1 MSEIQLQKEEK
12 HESIKEIAKKGT
24 QNIRSSKEKSMI
36 CTKNCK
42 SGVAERDFEDFYI
55 HGFGV
60 VSEPNG
66 DNQSN
71 GCYCDQVMLGEDYG
85 SGNILYSY
93 RRQFGISVCYL
104 FILILL

>member
-1 MSEIQLQKEEK
+1 MSEIQLQKEENMK
-12 HESIKEIAKKGT
+12 ASKEIAKKAAEYQKLKGKVDDLYEEL
-24 QNIRSSKEKSMI
+24 QEWA
-36 CTKNCK
+36 
-42 SGVAERDFEDFYI
+42 AERDFEDFYI

-85 SGNILYSY
+85 SGTYYIPIEGS
-93 RRQFGISVCYL
+93 SEYL
-104 FILILL
+104 FVTYSF